1 MIINWNFKQI
11 YEVDYKLKFNI
22 IIDMNGSKLET
33 LGEDIVKVEQMIK
46 KSWFEKNCYTYKVLV
61 SILKFNREVGRDIDV
76 SKY

>member
-22 IIDMNGSKLET
+22 IIDMNGSELET

-46 KSWFEKNCYTYKVLV
+46 KSWFEKNCELH
-61 SILKFNREVGRDIDV
+61 L
-76 SKY
+76 